1 MLAGTFANAI
11 IYSRTFSSFKKKLLI
26 SFDYAC
32 ECLHYDHNSAT
43 NSVIL
48 CNSFLKMEV
57 SVSKARFSDKEKF
70 AEILTVQ
77 MLQCKV
83 MQTYL
88 RKTITCPFIS
98 VSLFVQYNRYMSRLA
113 SRQMTLYHIRQ
124 CWFLQGLYSHMYP
137 LLNKFHFNGLLKKIK
152 KIKKIY
158 FKTVTK

>member
-1 MLAGTFANAI
+1 
-11 IYSRTFSSFKKKLLI
+11 
-26 SFDYAC
+26 
-32 ECLHYDHNSAT
+32 
-43 NSVIL
+43 
-48 CNSFLKMEV
+48 MEV

-70 AEILTVQ
+70 AAILTVQ

-98 VSLFVQYNRYMSRLA
+98 VSLFVQYNRYMTRLA